1 MFDAASLFWAE
12 AIIASTRQARAKRK
26 GPKLRSR
33 ARIAVDRSI
42 SRQRGIPGS
51 RKLAR

>member
-33 ARIAVDRSI
+33 ARIAGRSLNFSTARH
-42 SRQRGIPGS
+42 SRI
-51 RKLAR
+51 A